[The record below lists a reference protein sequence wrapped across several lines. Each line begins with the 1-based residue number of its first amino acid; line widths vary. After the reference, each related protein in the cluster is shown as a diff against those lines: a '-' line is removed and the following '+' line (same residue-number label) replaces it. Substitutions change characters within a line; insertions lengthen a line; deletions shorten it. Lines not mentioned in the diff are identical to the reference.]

1 MGPAPAL
8 GLGKL
13 NQPGLPE
20 TTSPRTKR
28 FCYLLIE
35 FFIAISSLEIFA
47 FVVAAVCAFAF
58 AVAVFFARVF
68 AFAPTVTPIFALAL
82 AFTPPLTRASSRN
95 RREGKGRPKRQKPER
110 HYVGTRKTPRKP
122 KRGPRFSDSA
132 WRAWSP
138 PIRASMCGRS
148 LGGSESD

>member
-1 MGPAPAL
+1 MEPAPAL

-28 FCYLLIE
+28 FCLHLLIE

-68 AFAPTVTPIFALAL
+68 VLAPTVTAIFALAL
-82 AFTPPLTRASSRN
+82 AFTPPLTLGVAAIAA
-95 RREGKGRPKRQKPER
+95 REKGDRKGRSQKGTMKALER
-110 HYVGTRKTPRKP
+110 HHETIT
-122 KRGPRFSDSA
+122 
-132 WRAWSP
+132 
-138 PIRASMCGRS
+138 
-148 LGGSESD
+148 